1 MKQYLSFFRIRFAAG
16 LQYRTAAWAGIST
29 QFFWGIMNLLMYKA
43 FYRSNPDAFPM
54 TYGQLTSYIW
64 LQQAFLAMF
73 MTWFYDNEIFGHITS
88 GSIAYELCRP
98 CDLYAMWFV
107 KNMAIRLSRVVLRCF
122 PILLVVALLPA
133 PYGIAAPESL
143 PAFLMFLISM
153 LMGFLVLVAFN
164 MLVYISAFYTVSP
177 MGIRILVTSVL
188 EFLCGAVIPIPFFP
202 EWLQPLMYI
211 LPFGSMQN
219 TPFLIY
225 VGHLSP
231 AAGWQAIGL
240 QVIWLCVLVLIGKGI
255 MRHALKK
262 VVVQGG

>member
-1 MKQYLSFFRIRFAAG
+1 MKQYLCFFRIRFLAG

-29 QFFWGIMNLLMYKA
+29 QFFWGFMNLLMYRA
-43 FYRSNPDAFPM
+43 FYRSGQNAFPM
-54 TYGQLTSYIW
+54 AFEQLTSYIW

-73 MTWFYDNEIFGHITS
+73 MTWFYDNEIFAHITS

-98 CDLYAMWFV
+98 CDLYTMWFT
-107 KNMAIRLSRVVLRCF
+107 KNMAIRLSRVVLRCI
-122 PILLVVALLPA
+122 PILAVVALLPQ
-133 PYGIAAPESL
+133 PYGMSLPES
-143 PAFLMFLISM
+143 PAAFLMFLIAM
-153 LMGFLVLVAFN
+153 LLGFLVLIAFN

-188 EFLCGAVIPIPFFP
+188 EFLTGAVIPIPFFP
-202 EWLQPLMYI
+202 EWLQPIMYA

-225 VGHLSP
+225 VGHLSISE
-231 AAGWQAIGL
+231 GWRAIGL
-240 QVIWLCVLVLIGKGI
+240 QVLWLVFLVMSGRMM
-255 MRHALKK
+255 MRHAKKK